1 MVLLY
6 SLDDLVHLCIV
17 LGGEVGEIDVGR
29 DEGPAQDVVVEVPQD
44 FLSISAAQKRQQSK
58 NIKKKVQVKRQDWA
72 PSRGTSQ
79 TPRKVT
85 EDHGHRYL

>member
-58 NIKKKVQVKRQDWA
+58 NIKKKSAGKKA
-72 PSRGTSQ
+72 GLGTIQ
-79 TPRKVT
+79 
-85 EDHGHRYL
+85 GHLADTQEGH